1 MTRSRKI
8 TAAAAMSLA
17 AQAAFLA
24 APAPA
29 WAQDCHE
36 VQMQCYMEF
45 GDSTKCIHDY
55 LACVAGGIL
64 RN

>member
-8 TAAAAMSLA
+8 TAAVAMSLA

-29 WAQDCHE
+29 RAQDCHE
-36 VQMQCYMEF
+36 AQMQCYMEF
-45 GDSTKCIHDY
+45 GDSPKCIHDF
-55 LACVAGGIL
+55 LACVVGGIL
-64 RN
+64 RT